1 MNDKSA
7 AFAHL
12 PSLIVC
18 PPSLCRH
25 WLSEIQVFA
34 PFLRPHLHGGNR
46 TERRSKAEDFSKYD
60 VIITSYETL
69 KKDVDSCFAGKLVF
83 NYMVLDEGHI
93 SINFLISSKKS
104 ENDSY
109 KIGKICDGMPSTCTF
124 WDAYPK

>member
-1 MNDKSA
+1 MIDKSA
-7 AFAHL
+7 ASAHL

-34 PFLRPHLHGGNR
+34 PFLKSHLHGGNR
-46 TERRSKAEDFSKYD
+46 AERLDKAMDFSKYD

-69 KKDVDSCFAGKLVF
+69 KKDLESCFSGKLVF

-93 SINFLISSKKS
+93 SIKFYLK
-104 ENDSY
+104 
-109 KIGKICDGMPSTCTF
+109 F
-124 WDAYPK
+124 